1 MGRVASVVARANKQ
15 LSVQFAAIL
24 LASSSLLSAVL
35 GLVREWL
42 LNQNYYD
49 TYKAGIDAYQ
59 VAFTVPDFMFIIL
72 VSGAL
77 SVSFIPVFNQRLASG
92 NKKSAWEISTSLIN
106 FMAITTLIASVLII
120 IFANYLVN
128 IITPG
133 LSEQSRELATA
144 MMRVIAVNPFLF
156 AISTVIASM
165 QQAISKFTIFALAP
179 SIYNIGIVIG
189 TVFFTQGINI
199 FGWQVF
205 EGGIMG
211 VALGVV
217 LGSVMQ
223 LIVSSLGLI
232 GLGFDYNFK
241 IYWRN
246 RGFKKVLSLLPA
258 RSLDQGADYLN
269 SMVEA
274 NLASRMPSGT
284 IRAYASAITVHN
296 MPINLIGIAIST
308 AAFPQ
313 MTDQIAN
320 GEKKAFWRGL
330 HGYIRAIVFLV
341 LPIAAITYFGRGF
354 VINFIKTGGDQLMAD
369 ILGGLALAIVFRCLY
384 HPLARVFYA
393 HQNTKTPLIVSVV
406 AIGFNIIVSII
417 FTLYFNFGVM
427 GLAWAQSLTALLEV
441 LILGSI
447 LQKRY
452 QAFDR
457 EFASALAKMFFSM
470 LIMSVFT
477 YVFVQSFQ
485 LKTGEVGFWITFPKF
500 MLITLLSFSIYLF
513 VGWRLKLVEVSMFF
527 DKIKKYFMK
536 Y

>member
-199 FGWQVF
+199 FGWQIF

-320 GEKKAFWRGL
+320 GEKKAFYRS
-330 HGYIRAIVFLV
+330 R
-341 LPIAAITYFGRGF
+341 
-354 VINFIKTGGDQLMAD
+354 
-369 ILGGLALAIVFRCLY
+369 
-384 HPLARVFYA
+384 
-393 HQNTKTPLIVSVV
+393 
-406 AIGFNIIVSII
+406 
-417 FTLYFNFGVM
+417 
-427 GLAWAQSLTALLEV
+427 
-441 LILGSI
+441 
-447 LQKRY
+447 
-452 QAFDR
+452 
-457 EFASALAKMFFSM
+457 
-470 LIMSVFT
+470 
-477 YVFVQSFQ
+477 
-485 LKTGEVGFWITFPKF
+485 
-500 MLITLLSFSIYLF
+500 
-513 VGWRLKLVEVSMFF
+513 
-527 DKIKKYFMK
+527 
-536 Y
+536 